1 MQEIIAS
8 LEAELLQLDAVEF
21 WLGFIVISTVSLW
34 AFRHMYLR
42 YHHARIIENV
52 PTAKIRSAA
61 QGYVELIGQTRMM
74 DGPVIVSPLTST
86 VCVWFRYKIEEK
98 VSRRIGNKRSTHW
111 KIVKQ
116 QTSEELFMLEDET
129 GRCVIDPEDADVITD
144 NKRSWYKHDIVPSRR
159 YTEEL
164 ILQSSPLYAI
174 GVFKT
179 VANVEH
185 QKLREDVSHLLREW
199 KNTDP
204 NQLIDRYDSDKDGAV
219 SPQEWEQARK
229 DAQRQIKQ
237 KNGHREKMEELSILR
252 RSLQKDQAFVL
263 STEPEEK
270 LIKRY
275 KRKALLSLIGFLT
288 SGSLAVWALNVRLG
302 M

>member
-1 MQEIIAS
+1 
-8 LEAELLQLDAVEF
+8 
-21 WLGFIVISTVSLW
+21 
-34 AFRHMYLR
+34 
-42 YHHARIIENV
+42 
-52 PTAKIRSAA
+52 
-61 QGYVELIGQTRMM
+61 
-74 DGPVIVSPLTST
+74 
-86 VCVWFRYKIEEK
+86 
-98 VSRRIGNKRSTHW
+98 
-111 KIVKQ
+111 
-116 QTSEELFMLEDET
+116 
-129 GRCVIDPEDADVITD
+129 
-144 NKRSWYKHDIVPSRR
+144 
-159 YTEEL
+159 L
-164 ILQSSPLYAI
+164 ILQNSPLYAI

-185 QKLREDVSHLLREW
+185 QKLREDVSHLLRSW

-204 NQLIDRYDSDKDGAV
+204 NQLIDRYDTDKDGAV

-252 RSLQKDQAFVL
+252 RSLQKDQAFIL

-302 M
+302 I

>member
-1 MQEIIAS
+1 MQEFIAS

-21 WLGFIVISTVSLW
+21 WLGFIVVSVLSLW
-34 AFRHMYLR
+34 SFRHMYHR
-42 YHHARIIENV
+42 YHSARVIENV

-61 QGYVELIGQTRMM
+61 QGYVELIGTTRMM

-116 QTSEELFMLEDET
+116 HTSEELFMLEDET
-129 GRCVIDPEDADVITD
+129 GRCVIDPDDADVITE
-144 NKRSWYKHDIVPSRR
+144 KRSWYKHDIVPSRR

-164 ILQSSPLYAI
+164 ILQNFPLYAI
-174 GVFKT
+174 GLFKT

-185 QKLREDVSHLLREW
+185 QKFREDVSHLLREW
-199 KNTDP
+199 KNNDP
-204 NQLIDRYDSDKDGAV
+204 NQLIDRYDADNDGKV
-219 SPQEWEQARK
+219 SPQEWQQARA
-229 DAQRQIKQ
+229 DAQRQVKL
-237 KNGHREKMEELSILR
+237 KNGHREKMEELSVLK
-252 RSLQKDQAFVL
+252 SSPQKDQTFIL
-263 STEPEEK
+263 STESEEK
-270 LIKRY
+270 LVKRY
-275 KRKALLSLIGFLT
+275 KQRALLLLIGFLA

>member
-1 MQEIIAS
+1 MQEIVAS

-21 WLGFIVISTVSLW
+21 WLGFIVVSVLSLW
-34 AFRHMYLR
+34 AFRRMYLR

-61 QGYVELIGQTRMM
+61 QGYVELIGTTRMM
-74 DGPVIVSPLTST
+74 DGPVIVSHLTST

-98 VSRRIGNKRSTHW
+98 VHRRIGNKSSTHW
-111 KIVKQ
+111 QVVKEY
-116 QTSEELFMLEDET
+116 TSDELFMLEDDT
-129 GRCVIDPEDADVITD
+129 GRCVIDPEDADVITEK
-144 NKRSWYKHDIVPSRR
+144 NTWHKHEVIPPRR

-164 ILQSSPLYAI
+164 ILENFPLYAI

-185 QKLREDVSHLLREW
+185 QKFREDVSHLLREW
-199 KNTDP
+199 KNNDP
-204 NQLIDRYDSDKDGAV
+204 NQLIDRYDSDYDGKV
-219 SPQEWEQARK
+219 SPQEWEQARI

-237 KNGHREKMEELSILR
+237 KNGHREKMEELSVLK
-252 RSLQKDQAFVL
+252 SSSQKDQAFIL
-263 STEPEEK
+263 STEPEEN

-275 KRKALLSLIGFLT
+275 KQKALLSLIGFLA